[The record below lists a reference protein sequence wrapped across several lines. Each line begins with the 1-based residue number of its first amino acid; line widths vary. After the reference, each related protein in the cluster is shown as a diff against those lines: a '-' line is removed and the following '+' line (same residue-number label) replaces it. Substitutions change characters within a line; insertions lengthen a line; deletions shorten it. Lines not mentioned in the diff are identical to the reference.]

1 MMDPGLCL
9 LAWPRSTSMPMTS
22 CELAPEAISILPSS
36 ACLLVTLAAAA
47 AELLQ
52 VEGQAATLRLVEAA
66 E

>member
-1 MMDPGLCL
+1 
-9 LAWPRSTSMPMTS
+9 MPMTS

-36 ACLLVTLAAAA
+36 ARRLVTLAAAA